1 MEANYEV
8 KFSGK
13 DWPSDVRSNFKFFA
27 PDEARANEW
36 AQKQLNRLPFSGKV
50 KTEVSKIEKAPKTT
64 EKAKEEKPV
73 KVDKT
78 VKVENKAK
86 KVKRKEA
93 GEAKK

>member
-13 DWPSDVRSNFKFFA
+13 DWPSDIRSNFKFFA
-27 PDEARANEW
+27 PDEARAKEW
-36 AQKQLNRLPFSGKV
+36 AQKQLNRLYFSGKV
-50 KTEVSKIEKAPKTT
+50 KTEVSKIEKAQKTT
-64 EKAKEEKPV
+64 EKAKEEKP
-73 KVDKT
+73 

-93 GEAKK
+93 GESKK